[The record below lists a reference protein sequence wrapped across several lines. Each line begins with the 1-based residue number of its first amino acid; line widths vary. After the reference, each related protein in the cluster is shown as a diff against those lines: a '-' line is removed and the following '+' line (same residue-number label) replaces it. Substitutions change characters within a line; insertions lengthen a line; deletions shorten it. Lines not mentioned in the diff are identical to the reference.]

1 MIISGFYFLFIDM
14 LYYQIL
20 LNLFTKYTTILR
32 KITVEKMKLHIIK
45 STKPNTRPIN
55 LHTVI
60 KELYII

>member
-32 KITVEKMKLHIIK
+32 KITVEKMKLHIIDKVRVFDNSFTVK
-45 STKPNTRPIN
+45 SLPWLLPR
-55 LHTVI
+55 
-60 KELYII
+60 

>member
-32 KITVEKMKLHIIK
+32 KITVEKMKLHIIDKVRVFDNSFTVK
-45 STKPNTRPIN
+45 SLP
-55 LHTVI
+55 
-60 KELYII
+60 